1 LSFGGSELQ
10 FTLLAQNVCVKGATK
25 AGIAGS
31 KRVVIAETGHLMY
44 LEKPE
49 EFSREVIT
57 FIASNGY

>member
-1 LSFGGSELQ
+1 
-10 FTLLAQNVCVKGATK
+10 LLAQNPPGRAKGATK

>member
-1 LSFGGSELQ
+1 
-10 FTLLAQNVCVKGATK
+10 
-25 AGIAGS
+25 
-31 KRVVIAETGHLMY
+31 VVIAETGHLMV